1 MTGKDIAKMM
11 EGCHKKVGTMIHPY
25 ICPANYPTIGWGRL
39 LKSLDH
45 PPITQEQAD
54 AMFEVDWSK
63 HQKQALAASPT
74 LANDDVRLGA
84 ITSFVY
90 NLGAGNYQASTL
102 RRAVNAGDWQE
113 ARYQIRRWN
122 KGGGKV
128 LPGLVKRRALEAA
141 LL

>member
-1 MTGKDIAKMM
+1 MTGKDIAKIM
-11 EGCHKKVGTMIHPY
+11 EGCHKRIGAMIHPY

-39 LKSLDH
+39 LKSMDH

-63 HQKQALAASPT
+63 HENQALAASPK
-74 LANDDVRLGA
+74 LATDDVRRGA

-90 NLGAGNYQASTL
+90 NLGAGNYQASAL
-102 RRAVNAGDWQE
+102 RRAVNAEDWHE
-113 ARYQIRRWN
+113 ARYQIKRWN
-122 KGGGKV
+122 KGAGKV